1 MKKFAFTLAEVLITL
16 TIIGVVAAI
25 AIPTTIANTK
35 EQEYVTGIKKAVVAL
50 DNAVNLGIA
59 NNDSPYD
66 NEDLFKYL
74 QKYMKVTSVY
84 ENGRHYGIANYS
96 TGRRR
101 IQNKTFYTKDGMR
114 YEVMTEQFK
123 SPLYSGILAGGK
135 AGNCG
140 SYGMDQNVKGSY
152 ATPCIV
158 IVDVN
163 GDKRP
168 HPNSNAVNN
177 NYWSESYP
185 RPYSESFTDIF
196 AVLITDDGAYPFG
209 MLAQKAVYGSK

>member
-1 MKKFAFTLAEVLITL
+1 MKKFGFTLTEVLITL
-16 TIIGVVAAI
+16 TIIGVVVAFT
-25 AIPTTIANTK
+25 IPTTIVHTK
-35 EQEYVTGIKKAVVAL
+35 NQEYITGIKKAVVAL

-74 QKYMKVTSVY
+74 QKYMKVTTVY
-84 ENGRHYGIANYS
+84 EDGHHYGIANYS
-96 TGRRR
+96 TGRNRL
-101 IQNKTFYTKDGMR
+101 QNKTFYTKDGMR
-114 YEVMTEQFK
+114 YEVMTEPFK
-123 SPLYSGILAGGK
+123 SPMYSGILAGGK
-135 AGNCG
+135 TGNCG
-140 SYGMDQNVKGSY
+140 SYGMEQNVKGTY

-163 GDKRP
+163 GDKKP
-168 HPNSNAVNN
+168 HPDSNAAN
-177 NYWSESYP
+177 NYWSENYP
-185 RPYSESFTDIF
+185 SPYSESFTDIF